1 MIDAFYIIPSR
12 VIDRTQDIDFRK
24 LEKGQIITTSLKV
37 KKHHYPFNPKLPYV
51 IECTK
56 GNLII
61 NLIYFSVKGNFLRN
75 KFPENKEFIVSGK
88 VSFYKSNIS
97 IAHPDYIEEIENE
110 DKLRSFENIYP
121 LTRGIHLKDLR
132 KIFDFGKIYIEKYE
146 EWISIQIID
155 KFNFH
160 NFHNSII
167 KLHFPENQ
175 DDVEKKELFR
185 KRLAAD
191 ELISNYFAIRYL
203 KEKTKKKEDNLDLDF
218 SSQNQ
223 LILNLPFKLTEKQKT
238 IINEINSLNN
248 SHYRE
253 TILLQGDV
261 GSGKT
266 IVSLLT
272 AIPFILKGYQVAY
285 MAPTEILASQ
295 IYENIINLI
304 QLNKINPV
312 LLTGSTKNKDEI
324 YQKISN
330 KEFDFIVGT
339 HAIFQ
344 ENLIFNQLKYVIIDE
359 QHRFGVR
366 QRLIL
371 GEKGINTNILLMS
384 ATPIPRTLAL
394 AQYGEIEQV
403 VLNERPAFQRP
414 IITKVSNSKK
424 IKDLII
430 YLKKS
435 ISDKNQIYW
444 ICPLVEESENH
455 EYKDVESR
463 FKSLQKVFGSKV
475 GLLHGK
481 MKATYKENIIN
492 EFKSGKI
499 GILVA
504 TTVIEVGIDNKNA
517 NTVVIENSE
526 KFGLSQLHQL
536 RGRVGRGNEQGYC
549 FAIYGENIT
558 DTSKERL
565 KVFKNNLDGFKL
577 AEKDLEI
584 RGTGDV
590 LGYRQS
596 GDSLFKFVN
605 TAQDQELI
613 IECFDYVKEVISS
626 KKFED
631 KEFQQKIYQ
640 LLLFFKQ
647 HEAIK
652 LLFSY
657 FFFALGNAFLIVGAV
672 GATKPAEIIYLIAWS
687 TDIDSLVHLD
697 RGTNIRKPVVGLGV
711 EGIKTFIIF
720 LFFLIAISP
729 LVSLVRKAR
738 A

>member
-1 MIDAFYIIPSR
+1 MIDAFYILPTR
-12 VIDRTQDIDFRK
+12 AIDRTQDIDFRK

-121 LTRGIHLKDLR
+121 LTRGIHLKDLK

-223 LILNLPFKLTEKQKT
+223 LILNLPFKLTEKQKM

-304 QLNKINPV
+304 QLNEINPV

-403 VLNERPAFQRP
+403 VLNEKPAFQRP

-435 ISDKNQIYW
+435 ISNKNQIYW

-481 MKATYKENIIN
+481 MKAIDKEKIIN

-647 HEAIK
+647 QEAIK
-652 LLFSY
+652 LLFS
-657 FFFALGNAFLIVGAV
+657 
-672 GATKPAEIIYLIAWS
+672 
-687 TDIDSLVHLD
+687 
-697 RGTNIRKPVVGLGV
+697 
-711 EGIKTFIIF
+711 
-720 LFFLIAISP
+720 
-729 LVSLVRKAR
+729 
-738 A
+738 

>member
-121 LTRGIHLKDLR
+121 LTRGIHLKDLK

-304 QLNKINPV
+304 QLNEINPV

-403 VLNERPAFQRP
+403 VLNEKPAFQRP

-481 MKATYKENIIN
+481 MKATDKEKIIN

-596 GDSLFKFVN
+596 GDSLFRFVN

-631 KEFQQKIYQ
+631 KKFQQKIYQ

-647 HEAIK
+647 QEAIK
-652 LLFSY
+652 LLFS
-657 FFFALGNAFLIVGAV
+657 
-672 GATKPAEIIYLIAWS
+672 
-687 TDIDSLVHLD
+687 
-697 RGTNIRKPVVGLGV
+697 
-711 EGIKTFIIF
+711 
-720 LFFLIAISP
+720 
-729 LVSLVRKAR
+729 
-738 A
+738 

>member
-1 MIDAFYIIPSR
+1 MIDAFYILPSR

-121 LTRGIHLKDLR
+121 LTRGIHLKDLK

-146 EWISIQIID
+146 EWISRQIID

-403 VLNERPAFQRP
+403 VLNERPAFQKP

-481 MKATYKENIIN
+481 MKATDKENIIN

-596 GDSLFKFVN
+596 GDSLFRFVN

-647 HEAIK
+647 QEAIK
-652 LLFSY
+652 LLFS
-657 FFFALGNAFLIVGAV
+657 
-672 GATKPAEIIYLIAWS
+672 
-687 TDIDSLVHLD
+687 
-697 RGTNIRKPVVGLGV
+697 
-711 EGIKTFIIF
+711 
-720 LFFLIAISP
+720 
-729 LVSLVRKAR
+729 
-738 A
+738 

>member
-24 LEKGQIITTSLKV
+24 LEKGQIITTSIKV

-121 LTRGIHLKDLR
+121 LTRGIHLKDLK

-146 EWISIQIID
+146 EWISRQIID

-160 NFHNSII
+160 SFHNSII
-167 KLHFPENQ
+167 KLHFPDNQ

-223 LILNLPFKLTEKQKT
+223 LMLNLPFKLTEKQKM
-238 IINEINSLNN
+238 IINEINLLNN

-403 VLNERPAFQRP
+403 VLNERPAFQKP

-481 MKATYKENIIN
+481 MKATDKENIIN
-492 EFKSGKI
+492 EFKLGKI

-596 GDSLFKFVN
+596 GDSLFRFVN

-647 HEAIK
+647 QEAIK
-652 LLFSY
+652 LLFS
-657 FFFALGNAFLIVGAV
+657 
-672 GATKPAEIIYLIAWS
+672 
-687 TDIDSLVHLD
+687 
-697 RGTNIRKPVVGLGV
+697 
-711 EGIKTFIIF
+711 
-720 LFFLIAISP
+720 
-729 LVSLVRKAR
+729 
-738 A
+738 

>member
-1 MIDAFYIIPSR
+1 MIDAFYILPSR

-88 VSFYKSNIS
+88 VSFYKSNIG
-97 IAHPDYIEEIENE
+97 IAHPDYIEELENE

-121 LTRGIHLKDLR
+121 LTRGIHLKDLK

-304 QLNKINPV
+304 QLNEINPV

-403 VLNERPAFQRP
+403 VLNEKPAFQRP

-481 MKATYKENIIN
+481 MKAIDKEKIIN

-631 KEFQQKIYQ
+631 KKFQQKIYQ

-647 HEAIK
+647 QEAIK
-652 LLFSY
+652 LLFS
-657 FFFALGNAFLIVGAV
+657 
-672 GATKPAEIIYLIAWS
+672 
-687 TDIDSLVHLD
+687 
-697 RGTNIRKPVVGLGV
+697 
-711 EGIKTFIIF
+711 
-720 LFFLIAISP
+720 
-729 LVSLVRKAR
+729 
-738 A
+738 

>member
-1 MIDAFYIIPSR
+1 MNENNFKFLYQNVDKLKGIGPKKASYLRNLGINSVIDAFYIIPSR

-121 LTRGIHLKDLR
+121 LTRGIHLKDLK

-146 EWISIQIID
+146 EWISRQIID

-223 LILNLPFKLTEKQKT
+223 LILNLPFKLTEKQKM

-403 VLNERPAFQRP
+403 VLNEKPAFQRP

-481 MKATYKENIIN
+481 MKATDKENIIN
-492 EFKSGKI
+492 EFKLGKI

-596 GDSLFKFVN
+596 GDSLFRFVN

-647 HEAIK
+647 QEAIK
-652 LLFSY
+652 LLFS
-657 FFFALGNAFLIVGAV
+657 
-672 GATKPAEIIYLIAWS
+672 
-687 TDIDSLVHLD
+687 
-697 RGTNIRKPVVGLGV
+697 
-711 EGIKTFIIF
+711 
-720 LFFLIAISP
+720 
-729 LVSLVRKAR
+729 
-738 A
+738 

>member
-1 MIDAFYIIPSR
+1 MNENNFKFLYQNVDKLKGIGPKKASYLRNLGINSVIDAFYIIPSR

-121 LTRGIHLKDLR
+121 LTRGIHLKDLK

-295 IYENIINLI
+295 IYENIIKLI

-403 VLNERPAFQRP
+403 VLNEKPAFQRP

-481 MKATYKENIIN
+481 MKAIDKEKIIN

-647 HEAIK
+647 QEAIK
-652 LLFSY
+652 LLFS
-657 FFFALGNAFLIVGAV
+657 
-672 GATKPAEIIYLIAWS
+672 
-687 TDIDSLVHLD
+687 
-697 RGTNIRKPVVGLGV
+697 
-711 EGIKTFIIF
+711 
-720 LFFLIAISP
+720 
-729 LVSLVRKAR
+729 
-738 A
+738 

>member
-121 LTRGIHLKDLR
+121 LTRGIHLKDLK

-304 QLNKINPV
+304 KLNKINPV

-403 VLNERPAFQRP
+403 VLNERPAFQKP

-481 MKATYKENIIN
+481 MKAIDKEKIIN

-647 HEAIK
+647 QEAIK
-652 LLFSY
+652 LLFS
-657 FFFALGNAFLIVGAV
+657 
-672 GATKPAEIIYLIAWS
+672 
-687 TDIDSLVHLD
+687 
-697 RGTNIRKPVVGLGV
+697 
-711 EGIKTFIIF
+711 
-720 LFFLIAISP
+720 
-729 LVSLVRKAR
+729 
-738 A
+738 

>member
-24 LEKGQIITTSLKV
+24 LEKGQIITTSIKV

-121 LTRGIHLKDLR
+121 LTRGIHLKDLK

-304 QLNKINPV
+304 QLNEINPV

-403 VLNERPAFQRP
+403 VLNEKPAFQRP

-481 MKATYKENIIN
+481 MKAIDKEKIIN

-631 KEFQQKIYQ
+631 KKFQQKIYQ

-647 HEAIK
+647 QEAIK
-652 LLFSY
+652 LLFS
-657 FFFALGNAFLIVGAV
+657 
-672 GATKPAEIIYLIAWS
+672 
-687 TDIDSLVHLD
+687 
-697 RGTNIRKPVVGLGV
+697 
-711 EGIKTFIIF
+711 
-720 LFFLIAISP
+720 
-729 LVSLVRKAR
+729 
-738 A
+738 

>member
-121 LTRGIHLKDLR
+121 LTRGIYLKDLK
-132 KIFDFGKIYIEKYE
+132 KIFDFGKIYIEKYK
-146 EWISIQIID
+146 EWISRDIIN

-160 NFHNSII
+160 SFHNSIL
-167 KLHFPENQ
+167 KLHFPENK

-223 LILNLPFKLTEKQKT
+223 LVSNLPFKLTEKQKT

-304 QLNKINPV
+304 QLNKINPI

-403 VLNERPAFQRP
+403 VLNERPTFQKP

-481 MKATYKENIIN
+481 MKATEKENIIN

-596 GDSLFKFVN
+596 GDSLFRFVN

-647 HEAIK
+647 QEAIK
-652 LLFSY
+652 LLFS
-657 FFFALGNAFLIVGAV
+657 
-672 GATKPAEIIYLIAWS
+672 
-687 TDIDSLVHLD
+687 
-697 RGTNIRKPVVGLGV
+697 
-711 EGIKTFIIF
+711 
-720 LFFLIAISP
+720 
-729 LVSLVRKAR
+729 
-738 A
+738 